1 MLLPKNILGKVI
13 AWIYMNF
20 SLNAWKSDIRIL
32 SCFLFHMKM
41 LNVAKLSRIF
51 ERATFYKRRPIV
63 VGTICLVANANAR
76 NSQQVKTY
84 SKNKNISFTVFYD
97 WINTKI
103 KSITQL
109 SKPSLK
115 EQNNGSD
122 LHHYKHMS
130 TSHFLRNNTHK
141 WFAKH

>member
-1 MLLPKNILGKVI
+1 MI
-13 AWIYMNF
+13 
-20 SLNAWKSDIRIL
+20 
-32 SCFLFHMKM
+32 M
-41 LNVAKLSRIF
+41 LNVPKLSRIF
-51 ERATFYKRRPIV
+51 ERATFYQRRPIA

-115 EQNNGSD
+115 EQTNGSD

-141 WFAKH
+141 